1 MNRSYILFFILFGFV
16 NITAQSANVDK
27 EKLLEYYETQRYAEA
42 AQYLKNIY
50 PEDTKDIKAL
60 TQMAYCN
67 MMSGK
72 LQEAEKNYLKV
83 NAIQPNSL
91 PVLFSL
97 AGINSRR
104 GNVVKTKG
112 YLLQIIQVDSINFM
126 AYKQL
131 AGVEDHADTKLK
143 YLKKANALN
152 ATDPDAAYDLALFF
166 RGLRQY
172 QNAYDVLKT
181 AITADPENFTL
192 QQVQL
197 SVANLLGKYE
207 EVIEVG
213 EKLMKNKTDVNVI
226 SDLGQAYFY
235 VKDYQNCIKMYTIL
249 EDLDFQSEST
259 LYFKALSYRELKD
272 YNNALI
278 YTQKTIEEGISKH
291 TALYYAALAGIY
303 ETKDQSNDALIAYKR
318 GLTFNGANIIY
329 YRLALLY
336 DLNLKQPKNA
346 LTYYMMY
353 LKNKPNEE
361 KEKEQIDYAK
371 ARIGALAKAK

>member
-1 MNRSYILFFILFGFV
+1 MNRSPILLFILFSFV
-16 NITAQSANVDK
+16 NITAQSANIDK

-42 AQYLKNIY
+42 SQYLKSIY
-50 PEDTKDIKAL
+50 PEDTQDIKAL

-104 GNVVKTKG
+104 GNVVKTKS
-112 YLLQIIQVDSINFM
+112 YLLQIIQVDSVNFM

-131 AGVEDHADTKLK
+131 ASVEDHADTKLK
-143 YLKKANALN
+143 YLKKANALH

-197 SVANLLGKYE
+197 SVANLLGKYQ

-259 LYFKALSYRELKD
+259 LYLTALSYRELKD
-272 YNNALI
+272 YDKALQ
-278 YTQKTIEEGISKH
+278 YTQKTIDEGISKH
-291 TALYYAALAGIY
+291 TALYYTALADIY
-303 ETKDQSNDALIAYKR
+303 EVKDQPGEALVAYKR
-318 GLTFNGANIIY
+318 GLTFNGANMIY

-336 DLNLKQPKNA
+336 DLHLKQPRNA
-346 LTYYMMY
+346 VTYYGMY
-353 LKNKPNEE
+353 LKNKPDEE
-361 KEKEQIDYAK
+361 KEKEQMMYAK
-371 ARIGALAKAK
+371 ARVTALANTK

>member
-1 MNRSYILFFILFGFV
+1 MKRSLILLFILFSL
-16 NITAQSANVDK
+16 ITVPAQSANINK

-42 AQYLKNIY
+42 AQYLQSIY

-83 NAIQPNSL
+83 NTIQPNSL

-97 AGINSRR
+97 ANINSRR
-104 GNVVKTKG
+104 GNTAKAKE
-112 YLLQIIQVDSINFM
+112 YLLQIIQVDSLNFM

-131 AGVEDHADTKLK
+131 GSFEDNADAKLS
-143 YLKKANALN
+143 YLKKANTLN
-152 ATDPDAAYDLALFF
+152 PTDPDAAYDLALLF
-166 RGLRQY
+166 RNLKQY
-172 QNAYDVLKT
+172 QSAYDVLT
-181 AITADPENFTL
+181 IAITADSENFIL

-197 SVANLLGKYE
+197 SLANFLGKYQ

-226 SDLGQAYFY
+226 NDLGQAYFY
-235 VKDYQNCIKMYTIL
+235 VKDYQNCIKVYTLL
-249 EDLDFQSEST
+249 EGLDFQSEST

-272 YNNALI
+272 YDNALI

-291 TALYYAALAGIY
+291 IALYYTALAGIY
-303 ETKDQSNDALIAYKR
+303 EIKDQPNEALTAYKR
-318 GLTFNGANIIY
+318 GLTFSGANMIY

-336 DLNLKQPKNA
+336 DLHLKQPKNA
-346 LTYYMMY
+346 LTYYTMY

-361 KEKEQIDYAK
+361 KEKEQIGYAK
-371 ARIGALAKAK
+371 ARITSLAKTK

>member
-1 MNRSYILFFILFGFV
+1 MKRSPILLFILFSFINV
-16 NITAQSANVDK
+16 AAQSANIDK

-42 AQYLKNIY
+42 AQYLQNIY
-50 PEDTKDIKAL
+50 PEDTKDVKAL
-60 TQMAYCN
+60 IQMAYCH

-72 LQEAEKNYLKV
+72 LQEAEKNYLTV
-83 NAIQPNSL
+83 NTIQPNSV

-97 AGINSRR
+97 ANINSRR
-104 GNVVKTKG
+104 GNVAKAKE
-112 YLLQIIQVDSINFM
+112 YLLQIVKADSLNFM

-131 AGVEDHADTKLK
+131 GGFEDNADAKLS
-143 YLKKANALN
+143 YLKKANTLN
-152 ATDPDAAYDLALFF
+152 PTDSDAAYDLALF
-166 RGLRQY
+166 LRSLKQY
-172 QNAYDVLKT
+172 QSAYDVLKT
-181 AITADPENFTL
+181 AVTADPENFTL

-197 SVANLLGKYE
+197 SLANLLGKYQ

-213 EKLMKNKTDVNVI
+213 EKLMKNKRDVNVI
-226 SDLGQAYFY
+226 NDLGQAYFY
-235 VKDYQNCIKMYTIL
+235 VKDYQNCIKMYTLL

-272 YNNALI
+272 YDNALI
-278 YTQKTIEEGISKH
+278 YVQKTIEEGISKH
-291 TALYYAALAGIY
+291 IALYYTSLAGIY
-303 ETKDQSNDALIAYKR
+303 ETKDQPNEALTAYKR

-346 LTYYMMY
+346 LTYYTLY

-361 KEKEQIDYAK
+361 KEKEQVGYAK
-371 ARIGALAKAK
+371 TRIMALAKVK